1 MPQSIYKFPAI
12 ADISRIV
19 VFGKNPNSSY
29 DFYIA
34 PRLSDNA
41 NAKISF
47 VEIESFQESSLPKNI
62 EGMFVIVNRY
72 ITPKLLRWI
81 RKNHNKL
88 TGVIWFLDDD
98 LDAMVKSSSIP
109 LIKKIRPLQT
119 LFLSRKFKP
128 FVDCLILATD
138 PLKDRYRSWPAI
150 VVPPVVNIEQANTSR
165 INPKKMFYFAKM
177 HAAEHQFLF
186 PLIKYIINKY
196 SDATFTVVANK
207 KWKKRWSR
215 LHRVTVIPEMGYAE
229 YSSFLDSLEEGGTFL
244 IPLTN
249 SLLNDARSDAKIIDT
264 VRSGSIPL
272 FSTAKAYS
280 EILEYDQNIAR
291 AKTEKQWIETLEK
304 IFEFSEFYKST
315 NLSCERF
322 LSMRYKSRRVFF

>member
-34 PRLSDNA
+34 PRLSDKA

-47 VEIESFQESSLPKNI
+47 VELETFQESSLPKNI

-72 ITPKLLRWI
+72 INPKLLRWI
-81 RKNHNKL
+81 RKNHHKL
-88 TGVIWFLDDD
+88 TGVMWFLDDD

-109 LIKKIRPLQT
+109 FLKKIRPLQT
-119 LFLSRKFKP
+119 LLLARNFKP
-128 FVDCLILATD
+128 FVNCLVLATK
-138 PLKDRYRSWPAI
+138 PLKDQYHSWPTMVI
-150 VVPPVVNIEQANTSR
+150 PPVVNIKQVNTSR

-177 HAAEHQFLF
+177 HAAEHRFLF
-186 PLIKYIINKY
+186 PIINYIINKY

-207 KWKKRWSR
+207 QWKKRWSQ
-215 LHRVTVIPEMGYAE
+215 LPRVTVIPEMEYEE
-229 YSSFLDSLEEGGTFL
+229 YSSFLDTLEEGGTFL

-249 SLLNDARSDAKIIDT
+249 SLLNDARSDAKIIDA

-272 FSTAKAYS
+272 FSVAKAYG

-322 LSMRYKSRRVFF
+322 LSMRYKSRSIFF